1 MDDFDFFRKIINF
14 YPPNRIDF
22 VKYILYLLELIDIVT
37 ITTIPVKRKQ
47 QTITA

>member
-1 MDDFDFFRKIINF
+1 MENLNFFRKIIKF
-14 YPPNRIDF
+14 YLPNRIDF